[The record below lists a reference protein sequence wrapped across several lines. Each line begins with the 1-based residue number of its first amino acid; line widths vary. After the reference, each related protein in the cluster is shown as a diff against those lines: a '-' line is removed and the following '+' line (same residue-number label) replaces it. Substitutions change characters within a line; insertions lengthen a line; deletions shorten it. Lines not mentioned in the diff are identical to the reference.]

1 MNYGGGGKSLNVEE
15 RLKKV
20 KVKMNFKN
28 VAKYFGHIDQQIS
41 CAGRKLSS
49 GYDDIKID
57 FS

>member
-1 MNYGGGGKSLNVEE
+1 MK
-15 RLKKV
+15 
-20 KVKMNFKN
+20 FKN

-57 FS
+57 FSWFYDAIIPSFWPVSS

>member
-1 MNYGGGGKSLNVEE
+1 MNYGGGGKLLNVEE

-28 VAKYFGHIDQQIS
+28 VAKYFGHIDQQI
-41 CAGRKLSS
+41 KLSS